1 MKIFTIPKQC
11 PYVVKR
17 DCIFQVQNSKT
28 SQTTKSEI
36 KHNAELF
43 RKNNLVTIKALCQ

>member
-1 MKIFTIPKQC
+1 MTIFTVPKQH

-17 DCIFQVQNSKT
+17 NFTFQIQSSRT
-28 SQTTKSEI
+28 SQTMLTAI

-43 RKNNLVTIKALCQ
+43 RKNNLITIR